1 MPPRSLKITE
11 FSDRELLYIVSET
24 SDANGGYCTSQEVA
38 DAIGLSAKHPASC
51 VGSRLGWMSG
61 LGLLDKDKERN
72 KGTTLWRIS
81 TVGREFRDGD
91 LSKDQRST
99 LDSMGRGELMM
110 ATRLI
115 TQRAKRSDTNL
126 RVLKREWRYGTTVKS
141 R

>member
-1 MPPRSLKITE
+1 MPAPNSLKITE

-24 SDANGGYCTSQEVA
+24 CEANGGYCTSQEVA
-38 DAIGLSAKHPASC
+38 DAIGINHKHPATC
-51 VGSRLGWMSG
+51 VGSRLAWMSS
-61 LGLLDKDKERN
+61 LGLLEKIHD
-72 KGTTLWRIS
+72 KGTRWRVS
-81 TVGREFRDGD
+81 PVGREFRNGD
-91 LSKDQRST
+91 LSVEQRSA

-115 TQRAKRSDTNL
+115 SQRAKRSDTNL